1 MRKRADEAFK
11 VSENRYRHLFDS
23 ASEGIFQTT
32 PEGKLISVNSAFAR
46 VFGVE
51 LQGGH
56 ILVASAFGKGS
67 RFAFDMPI
75 RQARGKK
82 ESSSETIPEGGMNR
96 PSLRGKGRKT

>member
-1 MRKRADEAFK
+1 MRKRADEALRM
-11 VSENRYRHLFDS
+11 SENRYRHLFDS

-56 ILVASAFGKGS
+56 ILVASAFGKGN